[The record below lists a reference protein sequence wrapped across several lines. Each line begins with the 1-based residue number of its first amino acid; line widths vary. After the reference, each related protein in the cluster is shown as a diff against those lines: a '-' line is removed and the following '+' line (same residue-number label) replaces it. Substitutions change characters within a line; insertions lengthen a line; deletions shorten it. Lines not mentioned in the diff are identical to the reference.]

1 MAASQYYAGK
11 GPELLERLSEELR
24 TFEPWQFK
32 IANVLGQLVFKK
44 APELRKDHQKYI
56 HNSRYR
62 EIVQEAPFFWQ
73 IINKPEG
80 YAGDAEMMNLIYRN
94 DFEGDTPFGIFLHKA
109 AVSLPACQSVRN
121 RRTFLRDEILKSKN
135 HGGERRI
142 LSVAAGPAMEI
153 RDVLMQNRPY
163 DTYQCH
169 AFDHDIKTIRKTY
182 RECTDPRLHY
192 VVGNAF
198 HLIKGSYRVAAPRK
212 ALLDICEPRQDF
224 RGWRKILAPMKYAFT
239 TLKKGDYDV
248 VYTAGLYDYITTFP
262 NQPEKGT
269 IALTKNLF
277 DLVRPGG
284 ALIIGN
290 FNPRNPLYVRFY
302 MEFVV
307 DWQLFHRSEEEMFQF
322 AQAIPERAIENM
334 EVVEEPLGINYFLKI
349 LKK

>member
-163 DTYQCH
+163 DTVRHTGNVQTP
-169 AFDHDIKTIRKTY
+169 D
-182 RECTDPRLHY
+182 CTMSLAMLFISSKGPTGWPLLGRPCLISANPDKISG
-192 VVGNAF
+192 VGGRS
-198 HLIKGSYRVAAPRK
+198 L
-212 ALLDICEPRQDF
+212 
-224 RGWRKILAPMKYAFT
+224 
-239 TLKKGDYDV
+239 
-248 VYTAGLYDYITTFP
+248 
-262 NQPEKGT
+262 
-269 IALTKNLF
+269 
-277 DLVRPGG
+277 
-284 ALIIGN
+284 
-290 FNPRNPLYVRFY
+290 PL
-302 MEFVV
+302 
-307 DWQLFHRSEEEMFQF
+307 
-322 AQAIPERAIENM
+322 
-334 EVVEEPLGINYFLKI
+334 
-349 LKK
+349 